1 MEVTEPA
8 VNKKKPPTRRGN
20 TRGRGAGLAT
30 DVRGLQDSIK
40 AFAEAL
46 PFAKPE
52 TDKLLKRTHKLIDR
66 VRLAEAQAK
75 LGDEWMRA
83 YINMMTGG
91 RVERHIRD
99 LPEKE
104 ADGTPM
110 EENVIAKAKFRARGW
125 RT

>member
-1 MEVTEPA
+1 MELTEPA
-8 VNKKKPPTRRGN
+8 VKKKAPTRRGT
-20 TRGRGAGLAT
+20 TRGRGAGLTT
-30 DVRGLQDSIK
+30 DLRGLQDSIK

-52 TDKLLKRTHKLIDR
+52 ADKLLKRTHKLIDR
-66 VRLAEAQAK
+66 VRHAEAQAK
-75 LGDEWMRA
+75 LDDAWLRA
-83 YINMMTGG
+83 YIAMMTGG
-91 RVERHIRD
+91 RIERHIRE

-110 EENVIAKAKFRARGW
+110 EENVIAKAKFRAKGW

>member
-1 MEVTEPA
+1 MELTELA
-8 VNKKKPPTRRGN
+8 IKKKAATRRGT

-30 DVRGLQDSIK
+30 DLRGLQDSIK

-52 TDKLLKRTHKLIDR
+52 ADKLLKRTHKLVDQ

-75 LGDEWMRA
+75 LDDEWMRA
-83 YINMMTGG
+83 YIAMMTGG
-91 RVERHIRD
+91 RAEKHIRE

-104 ADGTPM
+104 ADGTAI